1 MDWANEWWVRLYT
14 RDTTTWKLLAWEA
27 RSVLMHMLRKVDRAG
42 VLEVGDDGVLGLAAI
57 LDMPEDVVATH
68 LPALLKRGAV
78 ELVGTAYILPKFLDA
93 QETPSSDRQR
103 QRVSRENRRDRAR
116 GDSVTKSDRPSRNV
130 TECHAPSRGVTNG
143 HSEREEREDLS
154 IPPVTGGGEGS
165 GFALSSPAE
174 KPAKVRGARSIP
186 SDWTPDG
193 AHAEEARRLELN
205 LDDQANRMRDWAISK
220 DVRRVDWAAVFR
232 NWLRTAHDRAP
243 VQRTVAVRPQEY
255 TP

>member
-1 MDWANEWWVRLYT
+1 MSMDWANEWWVRLYT

-103 QRVSRENRRDRAR
+103 QQ
-116 GDSVTKSDRPSRNV
+116 G
-130 TECHAPSRGVTNG
+130 
-143 HSEREEREDLS
+143 
-154 IPPVTGGGEGS
+154 
-165 GFALSSPAE
+165 
-174 KPAKVRGARSIP
+174 
-186 SDWTPDG
+186 
-193 AHAEEARRLELN
+193 
-205 LDDQANRMRDWAISK
+205 
-220 DVRRVDWAAVFR
+220 
-232 NWLRTAHDRAP
+232 P
-243 VQRTVAVRPQEY
+243 VQDGWRRGYAVPGR
-255 TP
+255 